1 MRVRFVGYSGARPP
15 VPGTEPVVPIDP
27 NPDPP
32 TDPDDPSIPD
42 PLNVVLADGDIF
54 HKLDYLA
61 AGYNRFDVMCVG
73 GAGGRGG
80 GLPVEDSPVLQPA
93 WIRYQRTVPF
103 GPANIIATGPGLTGI
118 SQTGRYGGGG
128 GGGGLHRVKG
138 RLALLP
144 TNVPVVVGAAGADGV
159 HPASGA
165 DGGASSFGGTICRAS
180 GGKGGRAY
188 GNTATSTAG
197 QGGVG
202 NAELA
207 GGGANSGASGT
218 WDGVIGHGGGG
229 GDPVGAGGSGSVSS
243 ADPTTSGPGDPVGTF
258 PGIHDRVGIGELVV
272 EEGTSNQAGTGT
284 WTQYYNVT
292 RYYEDI
298 LAIPGAGGGAKPFL
312 LNGETV
318 QYGSKAQG
326 RPGTGLVIVRL
337 TYVIT

>member
-1 MRVRFVGYSGARPP
+1 MRARFVGYAGDRPP

-61 AGYNRFDVMCVG
+61 TGYNRFDVMCIG

-80 GLPVEDSPVLQPA
+80 GLPVEDTPVSQPS
-93 WIRYQRTVPF
+93 WVRYQRTVPF
-103 GPANIIATGPGLTGI
+103 TQPSVIATGPQI
-118 SQTGRYGGGG
+118 SGVRQDARVGGGG
-128 GGGGLHRVKG
+128 GGGGLHRIKG

-144 TNVPVVVGAAGADGV
+144 TNVAVIVGAAGADGV
-159 HPASGA
+159 HPAPGG
-165 DGGASSFGGTICRAS
+165 DGGPSSFGGVICRAS

-188 GNTATSTAG
+188 GDTSTSTAG

-207 GGGANSGASGT
+207 GGGADPGASGA

-229 GDPVGAGGSGSVSS
+229 VGAPGSGGAGSVSA
-243 ADPTTSGPGDPVGTF
+243 ADPTTSGPGDPAGTINLRRDTVVVGDYVIESGSAN
-258 PGIHDRVGIGELVV
+258 P
-272 EEGTSNQAGTGT
+272 AGTGT
-284 WTQYYNVT
+284 WVEYYSLNPI
-292 RYYEDI
+292 YSDI
-298 LAIPGAGGGAKPFL
+298 PSIPGAGGGAKPFL

-318 QYGSKAQG
+318 QYGSRAQG

-337 TYVIT
+337 TYIIT

>member
-1 MRVRFVGYSGARPP
+1 MRVRFVGYSGTRPP

-61 AGYNRFDVMCVG
+61 EGYNRFDVMCIG

-80 GLPVEDSPVLQPA
+80 GLSVVDSPVSQPA

-103 GPANIIATGPGLTGI
+103 GPANVIATGPIVSGT
-118 SQTGRYGGGG
+118 SQTARYGGGG
-128 GGGGLHRVKG
+128 GGGGLHRIKG

-144 TNVPVVVGAAGADGV
+144 TNVPVVVGSAGADGV
-159 HPASGA
+159 HPAGGA
-165 DGGASSFGGTICRAS
+165 DGEASSFGGVICRAS

-188 GNTATSTAG
+188 GDTSTSTAG

-207 GGGANSGASGT
+207 GGGADSGASGA
-218 WDGVIGHGGGG
+218 WDGVIGRGGGG
-229 GDPVGAGGSGSVSS
+229 GGLVGAGGSGSVSV
-243 ADPTTSGPGDPVGTF
+243 ADPTTSGPGDPVGTVNLRR
-258 PGIHDRVGIGELVV
+258 DVVGIGELVV
-272 EEGTSNQAGTGT
+272 EEGTANQAGTGT
-284 WTQYYNVT
+284 WTQYFNLSTVFS
-292 RYYEDI
+292 DI
-298 LAIPGAGGGAKPFL
+298 PSIPGAGGGAKPFL

-326 RPGTGLVIVRL
+326 RPGTGLVIVRM

>member
-1 MRVRFVGYSGARPP
+1 MRVRFVGYSGDRPP

-61 AGYNRFDVMCVG
+61 TGYNRFDVMCIG

-80 GLPVEDSPVLQPA
+80 SLSVLDTPVTQPA
-93 WIRYQRTVPF
+93 WIRYTRSAPF
-103 GPANIIATGPGLTGI
+103 TQPTIVATGPQVTGI
-118 SQTGRYGGGG
+118 SQSGRYGGGG
-128 GGGGLHRVKG
+128 GGGGLHRIKG

-144 TNVPVVVGAAGADGV
+144 TNVAVVVGAAGADGV
-159 HPASGA
+159 HPAGGG
-165 DGGASSFGGTICRAS
+165 DGGVSSFGGVICRAS

-188 GNTATSTAG
+188 ADTTTSNAG

-207 GGGANSGASGT
+207 GGGADSGAAGA

-229 GDPVGAGGSGSVSS
+229 AGAPSSGGSGSVSA
-243 ADPTTSGPGDPVGTF
+243 ADPTTTGPGDPVGNVNLRRDT
-258 PGIHDRVGIGELVV
+258 VGIGIEVI
-272 EEGTSNQAGTGT
+272 ESGTSNPAGTGT
-284 WTQYYNVT
+284 WTQYYNLSTV
-292 RYYEDI
+292 YSDI
-298 LAIPGAGGGAKPFL
+298 PSIPGAGGGAKPFL
-312 LNGETV
+312 LNGETI
-318 QYGSKAQG
+318 QYGSRAQG

-337 TYVIT
+337 SYIIT